1 MTNLQAQE
9 PKTRLQ
15 IALTRERVLLGVP
28 ALVGALAALSTGVF
42 LTLPSWNKLQE
53 DQAQLSQLKAVA
65 QSIPQY
71 RRKVERAEQRHRDAQ
86 VVQSKLLS
94 LIAGS
99 GDISTFLAQLGA
111 EASRSRVQLDS
122 YEPIEGAAAAKP
134 GASPAPPASPP
145 PSPPGSAPASPP
157 TAGQAPGLGD
167 PLLAPG
173 LQKTSLLIT
182 AHGPAPNLLTF
193 LRRLE
198 ALSLLV
204 VQSDLSLKQEQGAAP
219 ASSSAAPAGSSPA
232 PVQSTT
238 TLKLKLGLYSKQA
251 PASPPKPSSP
261 ARS

>member
-15 IALTRERVLLGVP
+15 LLLTRERVLWGVP
-28 ALVGALAALSTGVF
+28 ALVGGLAALSTGVF
-42 LTLPSWNKLQE
+42 LALPSWNKLQE
-53 DQAQLSQLKAVA
+53 DQAQVARLTALA
-65 QSIPQY
+65 QSVPQF
-71 RRKVERAEQRHRDAQ
+71 RRKIERAERRQRDAQ
-86 VVQSKLLS
+86 LLQSKVMS

-99 GDISTFLAQLGA
+99 GDISTFMAQIGA
-111 EASRSRVQLDS
+111 EASDSGVQLDS
-122 YEPIEGAAAAKP
+122 YEPNQTAA
-134 GASPAPPASPP
+134 PAPATPTQAAPP
-145 PSPPGSAPASPP
+145 P
-157 TAGQAPGLGD
+157 AGQKAPEAPD

-204 VQSDLSLKQEQGAAP
+204 VQSDLSLKQAVGAT
-219 ASSSAAPAGSSPA
+219 PAGSSA
-232 PVQSTT
+232 AVDQNST
-238 TLKLKLGLYSKQA
+238 TLKLNLTLYSKQA
-251 PASPPKPSSP
+251 PVSPPASAKP

>member
-15 IALTRERVLLGVP
+15 LFLTRERVLWGVP
-28 ALVGALAALSTGVF
+28 AVVGGLAALSTVVF
-42 LTLPSWNKLQE
+42 LVLPSWNKLQE
-53 DQAQLSQLKAVA
+53 DQAQVTRLTNLA
-65 QSIPQY
+65 QSVPQF
-71 RRKVERAEQRHRDAQ
+71 RSRIERAERRHRDAQ
-86 VVQSKLLS
+86 LLQSKVMS

-99 GDISTFLAQLGA
+99 GDISTFMAQIGA
-111 EASRSRVQLDS
+111 EASHSGVQLDS
-122 YEPIEGAAAAKP
+122 YEPNQTAAPAQATP
-134 GASPAPPASPP
+134 TQATPTQAAPPP
-145 PSPPGSAPASPP
+145 
-157 TAGQAPGLGD
+157 AGQKAPEAPD

-204 VQSDLSLKQEQGAAP
+204 VQSDLSLKQAVG
-219 ASSSAAPAGSSPA
+219 AAPAGSSA
-232 PVQSTT
+232 AVDQNSI
-238 TLKLKLGLYSKQA
+238 TLKLNLTLYSKQA
-251 PASPPKPSSP
+251 PVSPRPAPKP